1 MTLVLFEKLFIG
13 SILAKSSY
21 VVKQDGKPSNEYWMS
36 LMRDWLISLQK
47 ELDKVLDQGLIS
59 RENGSLLVE
68 DLEFKKLL
76 PKINNVAMLARRL
89 VCSVGNEYNC
99 TRVGVWSY
107 LVC

>member
-1 MTLVLFEKLFIG
+1 
-13 SILAKSSY
+13 
-21 VVKQDGKPSNEYWMS
+21 
-36 LMRDWLISLQK
+36 MRDWLISLQK
-47 ELDKVLDQGLIS
+47 ELDKVLDEGLIS

-107 LVC
+107 LVCCKRSIVQQTDSETSILTQALR